1 MHAEAK
7 MLQSDKRLVE
17 AHKSISLELVQR
29 RQRRFELVRL
39 PAAYSDSDRLG
50 NSEHFENP
58 CVLALTDSNHWREKT
73 DSLTLPTYS
82 LTAYPDVRHTWKF
95 TFFFS
100 MANNF
105 E

>member
-1 MHAEAK
+1 MHTEAK

-17 AHKSISLELVQR
+17 AHKSISLEVVQR

-73 DSLTLPTYS
+73 DSLTLPTYP
-82 LTAYPDVRHTWKF
+82 LTVYPDVRHTSQF
-95 TFFFS
+95 TFIFS
-100 MANNF
+100 MLDNF